1 MNSFK
6 NNMHDNSAKG
16 IKAVAT
22 ILEKW
27 GCSKSVQV
35 TILGFDPD
43 AYGDQTLSEEQQF
56 RLSYIL
62 RIHGALRLQFDNPK
76 NIYGFM
82 SFKNQN
88 KPFNGNRPL
97 DLISTGNINDLKN
110 ICESIEALVLK

>member
-6 NNMHDNSAKG
+6 NEMHDNSAKG
-16 IKAVAT
+16 LKATAT

-35 TILGFDPD
+35 MILGVSPD
-43 AYGDQTLSEEQQF
+43 GCGDQTLSEEQQH

-62 RIHGALRLQFDNPK
+62 RIHGALRLLFDNPK

-82 SFKNQN
+82 SFKNKN

-97 DLISTGNINDLKN
+97 DLISAGNVDDLKD
-110 ICESIEALVLK
+110 ICEAIEALVLK